1 MCVCACV
8 RVRGTDLEQIDAVF
22 GDILDPRDEDA
33 VAQYEATL
41 VHLRTATV
49 GHHGRDVE
57 DHLRVQIRVVGR
69 QVTCSDNITL
79 AKLHLRASIGARTSG
94 LRVEPA
100 GEAGVGVEVD
110 LCSWE

>member
-1 MCVCACV
+1 MC
-8 RVRGTDLEQIDAVF
+8 GTDLEQIDAVF
-22 GDILDPRDEDA
+22 GDVLDPRDEDA

-69 QVTCSDNITL
+69 QVTCSD
-79 AKLHLRASIGARTSG
+79 SIDIYVCYNTKS
-94 LRVEPA
+94 
-100 GEAGVGVEVD
+100 
-110 LCSWE
+110 C